1 MSVIEA
7 SAPTPA
13 RRARTARLR
22 RTLPGA
28 AVTALALMVPLQ
40 VTTGYDLSRF
50 QLTFV
55 YMIAAM
61 TLNFAFGYAGQ
72 LALGQ
77 PVLVGVAAYT
87 AGMLSRHHGWAVH
100 ATLWPA
106 IAVTMTVSVLLGL
119 PSLRV
124 RGWYFAVLTFFGIL
138 VFPELIVALRTWTG
152 GEDGLIGIAPIR
164 WAGDRLD
171 LRLQYELVLIAVIL
185 TWVVIRNAV
194 RSDWGIAL
202 QAMRDHPL
210 ATSAA
215 GISVGGAKSRVYLL
229 TALPCAVAGVAFAHT
244 SEFVAPEQFGFDMIL
259 LLLGGVFIG
268 GLGTLWGPIVGVA
281 LFQGISLWIGPFSE
295 YNPLVLGL
303 GVLASAV
310 VFRGGLVPTVRRLIR
325 RDAPATTDS
334 ELTDGGAQL
343 ALEAVA
349 GAASVEARGVEL
361 AFGAHQVLAGVDLT
375 LAGGEV
381 TALVGANG
389 SGKTTLLNVLSGFY
403 TPQAGAVTVNGA
415 DCTSL
420 PPVRIARA
428 GLGRTFQVPK
438 LVDDLTVG
446 ENIQLGIIGIQPQRA
461 LAAVLRLPGFRA
473 RMRAQQAAAAEI
485 ARGLGFSD
493 DVIASR
499 AGTLSLGLKR
509 IVEIGRAI
517 AGDARVICLD
527 EPAAGLNDDERER
540 LATVCRTLAGSGRAV
555 LLIEHHLRFVL
566 EVSDRVVLLEEGTV
580 AGEGR
585 PDQPGEF
592 GPALTRY
599 FGTYLV
605 DFDRET
611 ALAIDA

>member
-1 MSVIEA
+1 MNAPSRAEGDFRAAAA
-7 SAPTPA
+7 SAEG
-13 RRARTARLR
+13 RGSLGGTATTGAPLLRLTQAGVR
-22 RTLPGA
+22 FGA
-28 AVTALALMVPLQ
+28 AEALKPLDLALHR
-40 VTTGYDLSRF
+40 GER
-50 QLTFV
+50 
-55 YMIAAM
+55 
-61 TLNFAFGYAGQ
+61 
-72 LALGQ
+72 
-77 PVLVGVAAYT
+77 LV
-87 AGMLSRHHGWAVH
+87 
-100 ATLWPA
+100 
-106 IAVTMTVSVLLGL
+106 
-119 PSLRV
+119 
-124 RGWYFAVLTFFGIL
+124 
-138 VFPELIVALRTWTG
+138 
-152 GEDGLIGIAPIR
+152 
-164 WAGDRLD
+164 
-171 LRLQYELVLIAVIL
+171 
-185 TWVVIRNAV
+185 
-194 RSDWGIAL
+194 
-202 QAMRDHPL
+202 
-210 ATSAA
+210 
-215 GISVGGAKSRVYLL
+215 
-229 TALPCAVAGVAFAHT
+229 
-244 SEFVAPEQFGFDMIL
+244 
-259 LLLGGVFIG
+259 
-268 GLGTLWGPIVGVA
+268 
-281 LFQGISLWIGPFSE
+281 
-295 YNPLVLGL
+295 
-303 GVLASAV
+303 
-310 VFRGGLVPTVRRLIR
+310 
-325 RDAPATTDS
+325 
-334 ELTDGGAQL
+334 
-343 ALEAVA
+343 
-349 GAASVEARGVEL
+349 
-361 AFGAHQVLAGVDLT
+361 
-375 LAGGEV
+375 
-381 TALVGANG
+381 LVGANG